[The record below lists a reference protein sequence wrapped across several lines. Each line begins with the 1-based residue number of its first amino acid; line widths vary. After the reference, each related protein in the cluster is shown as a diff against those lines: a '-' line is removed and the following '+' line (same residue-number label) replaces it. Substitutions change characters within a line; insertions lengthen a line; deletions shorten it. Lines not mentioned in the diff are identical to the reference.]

1 MKKPF
6 KELDLSNAFL
16 FAAAL
21 EDEETCQQVLEII
34 LGFPVSKVKVRAEHT
49 LLFSSD
55 FRSIRLDIYA
65 SDEMQVMYNI
75 EMQNSDEKNIAKRS
89 RYHQAEM
96 DVMSLKP
103 GEDFNDLKPSYVVF
117 ICTFDPFGYG
127 LYRYTFEQKCL
138 ERNLKLNDGTT
149 KIFLNTK
156 GKNADEVPKAL
167 IHFLKYVEQST
178 DEYVASIEDEA
189 VEKIHNKV
197 KQLKEWR
204 ELEASYMY
212 FEELLEERQK
222 EGKAEGRAEGRAEGK
237 AEAKQEAL
245 LLILSQK
252 GKVSPKLTQ
261 CIQKQRKLEI
271 LDSWMK
277 LALQAESIQSF
288 EAQVEKTF
296 VSI

>member
-34 LGFPVSKVKVRAEHT
+34 LGFPISKVKIRAEYS

-103 GEDFNDLKPSYVVF
+103 GEDFNDLKPSYVIF
-117 ICTFDPFGYG
+117 ICAFDPFGYG

-138 ERNLKLNDGTT
+138 ERDLKLNDGTT
-149 KIFLNTK
+149 KIFLSTK
-156 GKNADEVPKAL
+156 GKNADEVPKEL
-167 IHFLKYVEQST
+167 IHFLKYVEEST

-222 EGKAEGRAEGRAEGK
+222 EGKAE
-237 AEAKQEAL
+237 AKQEAL

-252 GKVSPKLTQ
+252 GNVSSKLKE
-261 CIQKQRKLEI
+261 CIQNQRELEV

-277 LALQAESIQSF
+277 LALQAESVQGF
-288 EAQVEKTF
+288 EAQIETAKALV
-296 VSI
+296 

>member
-6 KELDLSNAFL
+6 RELDLSNAFL

-34 LGFPVSKVKVRAEHT
+34 LGFPISKVKIRAEYS

-103 GEDFNDLKPSYVVF
+103 GEDFNDLKPSYVIF
-117 ICTFDPFGYG
+117 ICAFDPFGYG

-138 ERNLKLNDGTT
+138 ERDLKLNDGTT
-149 KIFLNTK
+149 KIFLSTK
-156 GKNADEVPKAL
+156 GKNADEVPK
-167 IHFLKYVEQST
+167 
-178 DEYVASIEDEA
+178 
-189 VEKIHNKV
+189 
-197 KQLKEWR
+197 
-204 ELEASYMY
+204 
-212 FEELLEERQK
+212 
-222 EGKAEGRAEGRAEGK
+222 
-237 AEAKQEAL
+237 
-245 LLILSQK
+245 
-252 GKVSPKLTQ
+252 
-261 CIQKQRKLEI
+261 
-271 LDSWMK
+271 
-277 LALQAESIQSF
+277 
-288 EAQVEKTF
+288 
-296 VSI
+296 

>member
-34 LGFPVSKVKVRAEHT
+34 LGFPISKVKIRAEYS

-103 GEDFNDLKPSYVVF
+103 GEDFNDLKPSYVIF
-117 ICTFDPFGYG
+117 ICAFDPFGYG

-138 ERNLKLNDGTT
+138 ERDLKLNDGTT
-149 KIFLNTK
+149 KIFLSTK
-156 GKNADEVPKAL
+156 GKNADEVPKEL
-167 IHFLKYVEQST
+167 IHFLKYVEEST
-178 DEYVASIEDEA
+178 DEYVASIEDKA

-222 EGKAEGRAEGRAEGK
+222 EGKAEGMAEGK

-245 LLILSQK
+245 LLILLQK
-252 GKVSPKLTQ
+252 GNVSSKLKE
-261 CIQKQRKLEI
+261 CIQNQRELEV

-277 LALQAESIQSF
+277 LALQAESVQGF
-288 EAQVEKTF
+288 EAQIETAKALV
-296 VSI
+296 

>member
-34 LGFPVSKVKVRAEHT
+34 LGFPISRVKVRAEHS

-103 GEDFNDLKPSYVVF
+103 GEDFNDLKPSYVIF
-117 ICTFDPFGYG
+117 ICAFDPFGYG

-138 ERNLKLNDGTT
+138 ERDLKLNDGTT
-149 KIFLNTK
+149 KIFLSTK
-156 GKNADEVPKAL
+156 GKNADEVPKEL
-167 IHFLKYVEQST
+167 IHFLKYVEEST
-178 DEYVASIEDEA
+178 DEYVASIEDKA

-222 EGKAEGRAEGRAEGK
+222 EGKAEGMAEGK

-252 GKVSPKLTQ
+252 GNVSSKLKE
-261 CIQKQRKLEI
+261 CIQNQRELEV

-277 LALQAESIQSF
+277 LALQAESVQGF
-288 EAQVEKTF
+288 EEQIETVKALV
-296 VSI
+296 

>member
-6 KELDLSNAFL
+6 RELDLSNAFL

-34 LGFPVSKVKVRAEHT
+34 LGFPISKVKIRAEYS

-89 RYHQAEM
+89 RFHQAEM

-103 GEDFNDLKPSYVVF
+103 GEDFNDLKPRYVIF
-117 ICTFDPFGYG
+117 ICAFDPFGYG

-138 ERNLKLNDGTT
+138 ERDLKLNDGTT
-149 KIFLNTK
+149 KIFLSTK
-156 GKNADEVPKAL
+156 GKNADEVPKEL
-167 IHFLKYVEQST
+167 IHFLKYVEEST
-178 DEYVASIEDEA
+178 DEYVASIEDKA

-222 EGKAEGRAEGRAEGK
+222 EGKAE
-237 AEAKQEAL
+237 AKQEAL

-252 GKVSPKLTQ
+252 GNVSSKLKE
-261 CIQKQRKLEI
+261 CIQNQRELEV

-277 LALQAESIQSF
+277 LALQAESVQGF
-288 EAQVEKTF
+288 EEQIETAKALV
-296 VSI
+296 

>member
-1 MKKPF
+1 MNKPF

-34 LGFPVSKVKVRAEHT
+34 LGFPISKVKVRAEHS

-103 GEDFNDLKPSYVVF
+103 GEDFNDLKPSYVIF

-138 ERNLKLNDGTT
+138 ERELKLNDGTT

-156 GKNADEVPKAL
+156 GKNSDEVPKEL
-167 IHFLKYVEQST
+167 IHFLKYVEEST

-197 KQLKEWR
+197 KQLKELR

-222 EGKAEGRAEGRAEGK
+222 EGKAE
-237 AEAKQEAL
+237 AKQEAL
-245 LLILSQK
+245 LLILSEK
-252 GKVSPKLTQ
+252 GKLSSQL
-261 CIQKQRKLEI
+261 IQRIQNQRELEV

-277 LALQAESIQSF
+277 LALKVESVQNFEVQIAETNMS
-288 EAQVEKTF
+288 V
-296 VSI
+296 

>member
-34 LGFPVSKVKVRAEHT
+34 LGFPISKVKVHAEHS

-103 GEDFNDLKPSYVVF
+103 GEDFNDLKPSYVIF
-117 ICTFDPFGYG
+117 ICAFDPFGYG

-138 ERNLKLNDGTT
+138 ERDLKLNDGTT
-149 KIFLNTK
+149 KIFLSTK
-156 GKNADEVPKAL
+156 GKNADEVPKEL
-167 IHFLKYVEQST
+167 IHFLKYVEEST
-178 DEYVASIEDEA
+178 DEYVASIEDKA

-197 KQLKEWR
+197 KQLKDWR

-222 EGKAEGRAEGRAEGK
+222 EGMAEGK

-252 GKVSPKLTQ
+252 GNVSSKLKES
-261 CIQKQRKLEI
+261 IQNQRELEV

-277 LALQAESIQSF
+277 LALQAESMQGF
-288 EAQVEKTF
+288 EAQIETAKALV
-296 VSI
+296 

>member
-149 KIFLNTK
+149 KIFLNTR

-222 EGKAEGRAEGRAEGK
+222 EGKAEGK

>member
-34 LGFPVSKVKVRAEHT
+34 LGFPISKVKVRAEHS
-49 LLFSSD
+49 LLFSSN

-103 GEDFNDLKPSYVVF
+103 GEDFNDLKPSYVIF
-117 ICTFDPFGYG
+117 ICAFDPFGSG

-138 ERNLKLNDGTT
+138 ERDLKLNDGTT
-149 KIFLNTK
+149 KIFLSTK
-156 GKNADEVPKAL
+156 GKNADEVPKEL
-167 IHFLKYVEQST
+167 IHFLKYVEEST

-222 EGKAEGRAEGRAEGK
+222 EGMAEGK

-252 GKVSPKLTQ
+252 GNVSSKLKE
-261 CIQKQRKLEI
+261 CIQKQRELEV

-277 LALQAESIQSF
+277 LALQAESVQSF
-288 EAQVEKTF
+288 EEKIETAKAL
-296 VSI
+296 V

>member
-34 LGFPVSKVKVRAEHT
+34 LGFPISKVKVRAEHS

-103 GEDFNDLKPSYVVF
+103 GEDFNDLKPSYVIF

-138 ERNLKLNDGTT
+138 ERELKLNDGTT

-156 GKNADEVPKAL
+156 GKNSDEVPKEL
-167 IHFLKYVEQST
+167 IHFLKYVEEST

-222 EGKAEGRAEGRAEGK
+222 EGKAE
-237 AEAKQEAL
+237 AKQEAL
-245 LLILSQK
+245 LLILSEK
-252 GKVSPKLTQ
+252 GKLSSQL
-261 CIQKQRKLEI
+261 IQRIQNQRELEV

-277 LALQAESIQSF
+277 LALKVESVQNFEVQIAETNMS
-288 EAQVEKTF
+288 V
-296 VSI
+296 

>member
-34 LGFPVSKVKVRAEHT
+34 LGFPISGVKVHAEHS

-103 GEDFNDLKPSYVVF
+103 GEDFNDLKPSYVIF
-117 ICTFDPFGYG
+117 ICAFDPFGYG

-138 ERNLKLNDGTT
+138 ERDLKLNDGTT
-149 KIFLNTK
+149 KIFLSTK
-156 GKNADEVPKAL
+156 GKNADEVPKEL
-167 IHFLKYVEQST
+167 IHFLKYVEEST
-178 DEYVASIEDEA
+178 DEYVASIEDKA

-222 EGKAEGRAEGRAEGK
+222 EGKAEGMAEGK

-252 GKVSPKLTQ
+252 GNVSSKLKE
-261 CIQKQRKLEI
+261 CIQNQRELEV

-277 LALQAESIQSF
+277 LALQAESVQGF
-288 EAQVEKTF
+288 EAQIETAKALV
-296 VSI
+296 

>member
-34 LGFPVSKVKVRAEHT
+34 LGFPISRVKVRAEHS

-103 GEDFNDLKPSYVVF
+103 GEDFNDLKPSYVIF
-117 ICTFDPFGYG
+117 ICAFDPFGYG

-138 ERNLKLNDGTT
+138 ERDLKLNDGTT
-149 KIFLNTK
+149 KIFLSTK
-156 GKNADEVPKAL
+156 GKNADEVPKEL
-167 IHFLKYVEQST
+167 IHFLKYVEEST
-178 DEYVASIEDEA
+178 DEYVASIEDKA

-222 EGKAEGRAEGRAEGK
+222 EGMAEGK

-252 GKVSPKLTQ
+252 GNVSSKLKE
-261 CIQKQRKLEI
+261 CIQNQRELEV

-277 LALQAESIQSF
+277 LALQAESVQGF
-288 EAQVEKTF
+288 EAQIEKAK
-296 VSI
+296 VLV

>member
-34 LGFPVSKVKVRAEHT
+34 LGFPISKVKVRAEHS

-103 GEDFNDLKPSYVVF
+103 GEDFNDLKPSYVIF
-117 ICTFDPFGYG
+117 ICAFDPFGYG

-138 ERNLKLNDGTT
+138 ERDLKLNDGTT
-149 KIFLNTK
+149 KIFLSTK
-156 GKNADEVPKAL
+156 GKNADEVPKEL
-167 IHFLKYVEQST
+167 IHFLKYVEEST
-178 DEYVASIEDEA
+178 DEYVASIEDKA
-189 VEKIHNKV
+189 VEKIHNRV

-222 EGKAEGRAEGRAEGK
+222 EGKAE
-237 AEAKQEAL
+237 AKQEAL

-252 GKVSPKLTQ
+252 GNVSSRLKES
-261 CIQKQRKLEI
+261 IQNQRELEV

-277 LALQAESIQSF
+277 LALQAESVQGF
-288 EAQVEKTF
+288 EEQTETAKALV
-296 VSI
+296 

>member
-149 KIFLNTK
+149 KIFLNTR

-222 EGKAEGRAEGRAEGK
+222 EGKAE
-237 AEAKQEAL
+237 AKQEAL

-252 GKVSPKLTQ
+252 GKVSPELTQ

>member
-34 LGFPVSKVKVRAEHT
+34 LGFPISKVKVRAEHS

-103 GEDFNDLKPSYVVF
+103 GEDFNDLKPSYVIF

-127 LYRYTFEQKCL
+127 FYRYTFEQKCL
-138 ERNLKLNDGTT
+138 ERELKLNDGTT

-156 GKNADEVPKAL
+156 GKNSDEVPKEL
-167 IHFLKYVEQST
+167 IHFLKYVEEST

-222 EGKAEGRAEGRAEGK
+222 EGKAE
-237 AEAKQEAL
+237 AKQEAL
-245 LLILSQK
+245 LLILSEK
-252 GKVSPKLTQ
+252 GKLSSQL
-261 CIQKQRKLEI
+261 IQRIQNQRELEV

-277 LALQAESIQSF
+277 LALKVESVQNFEVQIAETNMS
-288 EAQVEKTF
+288 V
-296 VSI
+296 

>member
-49 LLFSSD
+49 MLFSSD

-149 KIFLNTK
+149 KIFLNTR

-222 EGKAEGRAEGRAEGK
+222 EGKAE
-237 AEAKQEAL
+237 AKQEAL

-252 GKVSPKLTQ
+252 GKVSPELTQ

>member
-34 LGFPVSKVKVRAEHT
+34 LGFPISKVKVRAEHS

-96 DVMSLKP
+96 DVMALKP
-103 GEDFNDLKPSYVVF
+103 GEDFNDLKPSYVIF
-117 ICTFDPFGYG
+117 ICAFDPFGYG

-138 ERNLKLNDGTT
+138 ERDFKLNDGTT
-149 KIFLNTK
+149 KIFLSTK
-156 GKNADEVPKAL
+156 GKNADEVPKEL
-167 IHFLKYVEQST
+167 IHFLKYVEEST
-178 DEYVASIEDEA
+178 DEYVASIEDKA

-222 EGKAEGRAEGRAEGK
+222 EGKAE
-237 AEAKQEAL
+237 AKQEAL

-252 GKVSPKLTQ
+252 GNVSSKLKES
-261 CIQKQRKLEI
+261 IQNQRELEV

-277 LALQAESIQSF
+277 LALQAESVQGF
-288 EAQVEKTF
+288 EAQTEK
-296 VSI
+296 VKALV

>member
-34 LGFPVSKVKVRAEHT
+34 LGFPISKVKVRAEHS

-103 GEDFNDLKPSYVVF
+103 GEDFNDLKPSYVIF
-117 ICTFDPFGYG
+117 ICAFDPFGYG

-138 ERNLKLNDGTT
+138 ERDLKLNDGTT
-149 KIFLNTK
+149 KIFLSTK
-156 GKNADEVPKAL
+156 GKNADEVPKEL
-167 IHFLKYVEQST
+167 IHFLKYVEEST
-178 DEYVASIEDEA
+178 DEYVASIEDKA

-222 EGKAEGRAEGRAEGK
+222 EGKAE
-237 AEAKQEAL
+237 AKQEAL

-252 GKVSPKLTQ
+252 GKVSSKLKE
-261 CIQKQRKLEI
+261 CIQEQRELEV

-277 LALQAESIQSF
+277 LALQAESMQSF
-288 EAQVEKTF
+288 EEQIEKTKAL
-296 VSI
+296 V